1 MITSIVLTNTH
12 KIGIDSNGKFMVGD
26 TKVSI
31 KEVPF
36 VRYRFNK
43 FGETELNY
51 IGKMKNIFKHSSH
64 MVEITISEDTPK
76 ILDAIEE
83 KLQNIIR
90 FIYVPVVDS
99 HVTDGFDESTLKLV
113 ELLDDYDFDR
123 VMLKDNTTTLHAV
136 AAAKLKKEIA
146 DTIDVNVKDIGICQ
160 SPLSFNGEAC
170 LTAVKARE
178 LSAEYAENDEVALPS
193 ANHECM
199 NCCGCIRYHVIDS
212 DVAAPVSKTTKGTKK
227 KTSNKNKEPKKNN
240 GTAEQKE
247 VKSKGLTF
255 IQF

>member
-12 KIGIDSNGKFMVGD
+12 KVGVDSNGKFMVGE

-31 KEVPF
+31 KDVPF
-36 VRYRFNK
+36 VRYRFNN
-43 FGETELNY
+43 FGDAELNY
-51 IGKMKNIFKHSSH
+51 ISQMKNIFKHSSH

-99 HVTDGFDESTLKLV
+99 NVTDGFDESTLKLV

-160 SPLSFNGEAC
+160 SPLSFNGDAC

-227 KTSNKNKEPKKNN
+227 ASNKTKEPKENN

-255 IQF
+255 MQF